1 MITIVNQVS
10 SVWFDNKLLRKSLHN
25 EKNFNKCEFTAQ
37 NSVNSSISL
46 LILCKIADKNRQNFV
61 GFDCRNFPLGLNTLD
76 TDAPYSTDINTYG
89 LHKNKIKKHVH
100 SSDHQVPSCTFS
112 DSFFI
117 FSILQSTRVGLLF
130 RLVKRN
136 IFFNKK
142 LTYTETP

>member
-25 EKNFNKCEFTAQ
+25 EKNFNKCEFTAE

-61 GFDCRNFPLGLNTLD
+61 GFDCRSFPLGLNTLD
-76 TDAPYSTDINTYG
+76 TDAPYSTDINTYE
-89 LHKNKIKKHVH
+89 LY
-100 SSDHQVPSCTFS
+100 TFS
-112 DSFFI
+112 DMSFFI
-117 FSILQSTRVGLLF
+117 FSILQSKGVGLLF